1 MSVTFTTTSQAALHG
16 LKLLVYGESGA
27 GKTTLCGTLDEATT
41 LFISAE
47 NGLLCLR
54 GKNFLVATVENY
66 ADVVTVYNALLNDPQ
81 CAVYTTVVLDSVSD
95 IAEKLLVESKAKM
108 KDPRQA
114 FGDVQEKII
123 GICRAFR
130 DLPGRNVIFTAK
142 AENMKDELTGALQVG
157 PSLPGQKLGPQLPYL
172 FDEVFYLLV
181 QETTDATGK
190 KEHKRWL
197 QTGRDNKYVAKDRS
211 GTLDFWEAPN
221 LPALFQKIL
230 TSTPSN

>member
-1 MSVTFTTTSQAALHG
+1 MSVNFTTTSQAALHG
-16 LKLLVYGESGA
+16 LKILVYGESGA
-27 GKTTLCGTLDEATT
+27 GKTTLCGTLDEKTT

-66 ADVVTVYNALLNDPQ
+66 ADVVAVYNAVLSDAQ
-81 CAVYTTVVLDSVSD
+81 FAAYTNIVLDSISD

-130 DLPGRNVIFTAK
+130 DLPGRNVIITAK
-142 AENMKDELTGALQVG
+142 AEYIKDELTGSLIVG

-211 GTLDFWEAPN
+211 GTLDFWDVAD

-230 TSTPSN
+230 TSTPNH